1 MKIAIYSKNFG
12 ISISDNPERTKR
24 KSTTNGYRS
33 EFVGLDLG
41 IQLDENQILS
51 LPIEC
56 QIQTMEQYKDG
67 NIGFSA
73 HSKLPEKGQKLSTIP
88 RTGGSSRYTDPKGT
102 LQYCKEY
109 LSHIMHISPQYA
121 IAKTTGN
128 DFENG
133 RITITKYDAYEALR
147 LISRVPKGTPAFIHY
162 TAYFS
167 ELYDK
172 RDELLPAGDLPKY
185 IRVEE
190 IPNTKTGRIGYNRF
204 FSELQSSLRQ
214 TIGQSLEV
222 KENALDER

>member
-1 MKIAIYSKNFG
+1 MIYLKNFG
-12 ISISDNPERTKR
+12 ISVSQDSERTKR
-24 KSTTNGYRS
+24 KSTANGYRS
-33 EFVGLDLG
+33 EFVGLDLE
-41 IQLDENQILS
+41 IKLDEEETIS

-56 QIQTMEQYKDG
+56 QIQTMEQYRDG
-67 NIGFSA
+67 NSGFSA
-73 HSKLPEKGQKLSTIP
+73 HSKLPEKGQKLSSIP
-88 RTGGSSRYTDPKGT
+88 HTGDSSRYTDPKGT
-102 LQYCKEY
+102 MQYCREY

-147 LISRVPKGTPAFIHY
+147 LVSRVPKGTPAFIHY
-162 TAYFS
+162 NAYFA

-190 IPNTKTGRIGYNRF
+190 IPSMKSNFTKYTQF
-204 FSELQSSLRQ
+204 WSSLK
-214 TIGQSLEV
+214 QSLKNTLNRAQE
-222 KENALDER
+222 KEKEER